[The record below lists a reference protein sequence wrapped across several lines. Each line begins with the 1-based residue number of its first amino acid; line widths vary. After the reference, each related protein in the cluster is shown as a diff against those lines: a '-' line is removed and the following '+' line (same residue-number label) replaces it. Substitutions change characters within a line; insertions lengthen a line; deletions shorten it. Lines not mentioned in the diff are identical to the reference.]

1 MEVSM
6 PDNTLFRKVLFGGYH
21 KGDVLSYIEN
31 LEAEKESLKF
41 SLQEAETK
49 EPELPPELKAEYEST
64 IAQLQEQVASLK
76 KSSENGSD
84 QLRALRE
91 ETIQITR
98 RQKREAEDLIRT
110 LQSQVMETLKQF
122 PAQDSTLQHQ
132 VREQEGRLMAQATQI
147 KQQSAQLEAQSAQ
160 IKQQRTQLEAQS
172 AQIETLQSDLAKK
185 EKDLTSLRKQLVQ
198 SGNILQQV
206 QQSLERVQLSEVLP
220 PSTTP
225 FPTPEAPKAP
235 KADKPQTD
243 DSLPELENRLD
254 RLFSDTLNNL
264 NNCEKTAQNTIFH
277 LVKSIS

>member
-1 MEVSM
+1 MHRHRRFHRTY
-6 PDNTLFRKVLFGGYH
+6 PQNRH
-21 KGDVLSYIEN
+21 LS
-31 LEAEKESLKF
+31 
-41 SLQEAETK
+41 TV
-49 EPELPPELKAEYEST
+49 YEST
-64 IAQLQEQVASLK
+64 IEQLQEQVASLK

-132 VREQEGRLMAQATQI
+132 VREQEGRLKTQSAQI
-147 KQQSAQLEAQSAQ
+147 EQQRAQLEAQSV
-160 IKQQRTQLEAQS
+160 
-172 AQIETLQSDLAKK
+172 QIETLQSDIAKK
-185 EKDLTSLRKQLVQ
+185 EKDLTFLRKQLAQ
-198 SGNILQQV
+198 SGNVLQQV
-206 QQSLERVQLSEVLP
+206 QQSLERVQLSAVLP

-225 FPTPEAPKAP
+225 FLPLEAP

-243 DSLPELENRLD
+243 DSLPDLENRLD

>member
-1 MEVSM
+1 MHRHRRFHRTY
-6 PDNTLFRKVLFGGYH
+6 PQNRH
-21 KGDVLSYIEN
+21 LS
-31 LEAEKESLKF
+31 
-41 SLQEAETK
+41 TV
-49 EPELPPELKAEYEST
+49 YEST
-64 IAQLQEQVASLK
+64 IEQLQEQVASLK

-132 VREQEGRLMAQATQI
+132 VREQEGRLKTQSAQI
-147 KQQSAQLEAQSAQ
+147 EQQRAQLEAQSV
-160 IKQQRTQLEAQS
+160 
-172 AQIETLQSDLAKK
+172 QIETLQSDIAKK
-185 EKDLTSLRKQLVQ
+185 EKDLTFLRKQLAQ
-198 SGNILQQV
+198 SGNVLQQV
-206 QQSLERVQLSEVLP
+206 QQSLERVQLSAVLP

-225 FPTPEAPKAP
+225 FPTLEAP

>member
-1 MEVSM
+1 MHRHRRFHRTY
-6 PDNTLFRKVLFGGYH
+6 PQNRH
-21 KGDVLSYIEN
+21 LS
-31 LEAEKESLKF
+31 
-41 SLQEAETK
+41 TV
-49 EPELPPELKAEYEST
+49 YEST
-64 IAQLQEQVASLK
+64 IEQLQEQVAFLK

-185 EKDLTSLRKQLVQ
+185 REGSDLPSQAAGSIRKRPAA
-198 SGNILQQV
+198 G
-206 QQSLERVQLSEVLP
+206 
-220 PSTTP
+220 T
-225 FPTPEAPKAP
+225 A
-235 KADKPQTD
+235 KP
-243 DSLPELENRLD
+243 
-254 RLFSDTLNNL
+254 
-264 NNCEKTAQNTIFH
+264 
-277 LVKSIS
+277 

>member
-1 MEVSM
+1 MHRHRRFHRTY
-6 PDNTLFRKVLFGGYH
+6 PQNRH
-21 KGDVLSYIEN
+21 LS
-31 LEAEKESLKF
+31 
-41 SLQEAETK
+41 TV
-49 EPELPPELKAEYEST
+49 YEST
-64 IAQLQEQVASLK
+64 IEQLQEQVASLK
-76 KSSENGSD
+76 KFSENGSD

-132 VREQEGRLMAQATQI
+132 GRLMAQATQI

-198 SGNILQQV
+198 SGNVLQQV
-206 QQSLERVQLSEVLP
+206 QQSLERVQLSAVLP

-225 FPTPEAPKAP
+225 FPTLEAP

-243 DSLPELENRLD
+243 DSLPELGNRLD
-254 RLFSDTLNNL
+254 KLFSDTLSNL

>member
-1 MEVSM
+1 MHRHRRFHRTY
-6 PDNTLFRKVLFGGYH
+6 PQNRH
-21 KGDVLSYIEN
+21 LS
-31 LEAEKESLKF
+31 
-41 SLQEAETK
+41 TV
-49 EPELPPELKAEYEST
+49 YEST
-64 IAQLQEQVASLK
+64 IEQLQEQVASLK

-172 AQIETLQSDLAKK
+172 AQIETLQSDIAKK
-185 EKDLTSLRKQLVQ
+185 REGSDFPSQAAGTNPETSCSRYSKAWKEFSCPQCFPLRLRLSCHWKLQKLTSLRQT
-198 SGNILQQV
+198 I
-206 QQSLERVQLSEVLP
+206 
-220 PSTTP
+220 P
-225 FPTPEAPKAP
+225 FRSW
-235 KADKPQTD
+235 KP
-243 DSLPELENRLD
+243 
-254 RLFSDTLNNL
+254 
-264 NNCEKTAQNTIFH
+264 AG
-277 LVKSIS
+277 

>member
-1 MEVSM
+1 M

-206 QQSLERVQLSEVLP
+206 QQSLERVQLSEVIP

>member
-98 RQKREAEDLIRT
+98 RQKREAEI
-110 LQSQVMETLKQF
+110 
-122 PAQDSTLQHQ
+122 
-132 VREQEGRLMAQATQI
+132 
-147 KQQSAQLEAQSAQ
+147 
-160 IKQQRTQLEAQS
+160 
-172 AQIETLQSDLAKK
+172 
-185 EKDLTSLRKQLVQ
+185 
-198 SGNILQQV
+198 
-206 QQSLERVQLSEVLP
+206 
-220 PSTTP
+220 
-225 FPTPEAPKAP
+225 
-235 KADKPQTD
+235 
-243 DSLPELENRLD
+243 
-254 RLFSDTLNNL
+254 
-264 NNCEKTAQNTIFH
+264 
-277 LVKSIS
+277 

>member
-1 MEVSM
+1 MHRHRRFHRTY
-6 PDNTLFRKVLFGGYH
+6 PQNRH
-21 KGDVLSYIEN
+21 LS
-31 LEAEKESLKF
+31 
-41 SLQEAETK
+41 TV
-49 EPELPPELKAEYEST
+49 YEST
-64 IAQLQEQVASLK
+64 IEQLQEQVASLK

-160 IKQQRTQLEAQS
+160 I
-172 AQIETLQSDLAKK
+172 ETLQSDLAKK

-206 QQSLERVQLSEVLP
+206 QQSLERVQLSAVLP

-225 FPTPEAPKAP
+225 FPTLEAP

-243 DSLPELENRLD
+243 ASLPDLENRLD

>member
-185 EKDLTSLRKQLVQ
+185 REGSDLPSQAAGSIRKRPAA
-198 SGNILQQV
+198 G
-206 QQSLERVQLSEVLP
+206 
-220 PSTTP
+220 T
-225 FPTPEAPKAP
+225 A
-235 KADKPQTD
+235 KP
-243 DSLPELENRLD
+243 
-254 RLFSDTLNNL
+254 
-264 NNCEKTAQNTIFH
+264 
-277 LVKSIS
+277 

>member
-1 MEVSM
+1 M
-6 PDNTLFRKVLFGGYH
+6 PDNTLFRRVLFGGYH

-49 EPELPPELKAEYEST
+49 EPELPPELKAQYEST
-64 IAQLQEQVASLK
+64 IAQLREQVASLK

-198 SGNILQQV
+198 SGNVLQQV
-206 QQSLERVQLSEVLP
+206 QQSLERVQLSAVLP
-220 PSTTP
+220 PFDHA
-225 FPTPEAPKAP
+225 FPDPG
-235 KADKPQTD
+235 
-243 DSLPELENRLD
+243 S
-254 RLFSDTLNNL
+254 S
-264 NNCEKTAQNTIFH
+264 
-277 LVKSIS
+277 KS

>member
-1 MEVSM
+1 MHRHRRFHRTY
-6 PDNTLFRKVLFGGYH
+6 PQNRH
-21 KGDVLSYIEN
+21 LS
-31 LEAEKESLKF
+31 
-41 SLQEAETK
+41 TV
-49 EPELPPELKAEYEST
+49 YEST
-64 IAQLQEQVASLK
+64 IEQLQEQVASLK
-76 KSSENGSD
+76 KFSENGSD

-122 PAQDSTLQHQ
+122 PAQDQ

-206 QQSLERVQLSEVLP
+206 QQSLERVQLSAVLP

-225 FPTPEAPKAP
+225 FPTLEAP

-243 DSLPELENRLD
+243 ASLPDLENRLD

>member
-1 MEVSM
+1 M

-64 IAQLQEQVASLK
+64 ITQLQEQVASLK

>member
-1 MEVSM
+1 MHRHRRFHRTY
-6 PDNTLFRKVLFGGYH
+6 PQNRH
-21 KGDVLSYIEN
+21 LS
-31 LEAEKESLKF
+31 
-41 SLQEAETK
+41 TV
-49 EPELPPELKAEYEST
+49 YEST
-64 IAQLQEQVASLK
+64 IEQLQEQVASLK

-160 IKQQRTQLEAQS
+160 I
-172 AQIETLQSDLAKK
+172 ETLQSDLAKK

-206 QQSLERVQLSEVLP
+206 QQSLERVQLSAVLP

-225 FPTPEAPKAP
+225 FPTLEAP

-243 DSLPELENRLD
+243 DSLPELGNRLD
-254 RLFSDTLNNL
+254 KLFSDTLSNL

>member
-1 MEVSM
+1 MHRH
-6 PDNTLFRKVLFGGYH
+6 RKFHRTYPQNRH
-21 KGDVLSYIEN
+21 LS
-31 LEAEKESLKF
+31 
-41 SLQEAETK
+41 TV
-49 EPELPPELKAEYEST
+49 YEST
-64 IAQLQEQVASLK
+64 IEQLQEQVASLK

-147 KQQSAQLEAQSAQ
+147 KQQ
-160 IKQQRTQLEAQS
+160 RTQLEAQS
-172 AQIETLQSDLAKK
+172 AQIETLQSDIAKK
-185 EKDLTSLRKQLVQ
+185 EKDLTFLRKQLAQ
-198 SGNILQQV
+198 SGNVLQQV
-206 QQSLERVQLSEVLP
+206 QQSLERVQLSAVLP

-225 FPTPEAPKAP
+225 FPTLEAP

-243 DSLPELENRLD
+243 ASLPDLENRLD